1 MLRPIDVIFK
11 HPVKKFT
18 VIYQNGKLWQL
29 PRLDFDG
36 NSLRHKRP
44 YTGSR
49 EQIFVAQ
56 DQRLPADDLLLRS
69 QLATL
74 DLPATVAGKNADEF
88 ERWWQQNSFELRE
101 ASERAKQQQAHAK
114 ALLANPN
121 AQPPQTPQTSI
132 TPKLE
137 TKLETK
143 LENSVPPQTVELPTV
158 STQPQQ
164 AQVQPQVAPQS
175 QQPQIQPASPQIQ
188 APPMQTAIPLP
199 TVSTQPMPED
209 FVPPTPQPQTP
220 PAQVP
225 EPQPVTQSAQKPP
238 VKHVGLPPVP
248 TTTTTDLSDFD
259 DIFGDMMNDLT
270 KGL

>member
-29 PRLDFDG
+29 PRLEFDG

-56 DQRLPADDLLLRS
+56 DQSLPADDLLLRS

-74 DLPATVAGKNADEF
+74 ALPDTVAGKNADEF
-88 ERWWQQNSFELRE
+88 ERWWQQNSYELRE
-101 ASERAKQQQAHAK
+101 ASERAKQQQAYAK

-121 AQPPQTPQTSI
+121 AQPLQSPQTLPSAQPQAVQHASPTVTI
-132 TPKLE
+132 TPKV
-137 TKLETK
+137 
-143 LENSVPPQTVELPTV
+143 ENNVPPQAVELPTV
-158 STQPQQ
+158 STQI
-164 AQVQPQVAPQS
+164 QPQN
-175 QQPQIQPASPQIQ
+175 
-188 APPMQTAIPLP
+188 PPMQTAIPLP

-209 FVPPTPQPQTP
+209 FVPPPPQAQTP
-220 PAQVP
+220 PAPVP
-225 EPQPVTQSAQKPP
+225 EPQPATKPTP
-238 VKHVGLPPVP
+238 QVKPVGLPPVP
-248 TTTTTDLSDFD
+248 TTTTTDLSEFD
-259 DIFGDMMNDLT
+259 DIFGDMMKDLT

>member
-29 PRLDFDG
+29 PRLEFDG

-56 DQRLPADDLLLRS
+56 DQRLPADDVLLRS

-74 DLPATVAGKNADEF
+74 NLPDTVAGKNADEF
-88 ERWWQQNSFELRE
+88 ERWWQQNSYELRE

-121 AQPPQTPQTSI
+121 AQPLQATI
-132 TPKLE
+132 TPKV
-137 TKLETK
+137 
-143 LENSVPPQTVELPTV
+143 ENNIPSQAVELPTV
-158 STQPQQ
+158 STQI
-164 AQVQPQVAPQS
+164 QPQN
-175 QQPQIQPASPQIQ
+175 
-188 APPMQTAIPLP
+188 PPMQTAIPLP

-209 FVPPTPQPQTP
+209 FVPPPPQAQTP
-220 PAQVP
+220 PAPVP
-225 EPQPVTQSAQKPP
+225 ESQPATKPTPQVKP
-238 VKHVGLPPVP
+238 VGLPPVP
-248 TTTTTDLSDFD
+248 TTATTDLSEFD
-259 DIFGDMMNDLT
+259 DIFGDMMKDLT